1 MKSPARLSKLAVFG
15 LILGISSFLIFILI
29 PIAMMTG
36 LAALYR
42 IKRSG
47 GSLKGTPFAACGM
60 VAGAA
65 AFIFAGSMFINYEM
79 RYRSFKVPTASMY
92 PAIKSKDR
100 IVADLRAYEAKD
112 PQRGEIVVYELL
124 HDGKRRLMC
133 KRVVG
138 LPGEAIEIR
147 SGKVY
152 VNGAPV
158 EMPNL
163 PKGILY
169 SNGGALGMGGKPVKI
184 PENAYYLIGDNPDRS
199 FDSRQHGPV
208 DRKDIKGKYI
218 FSYKGI
224 IN

>member
-1 MKSPARLSKLAVFG
+1 MKRPVRLSKLAIFG
-15 LILGISSFLIFILI
+15 LVLGISSFLIFILI
-29 PIAMMTG
+29 PIAIITG

-47 GSLKGTPFAACGM
+47 GSLEGTPFAVCGM
-60 VAGAA
+60 AAGAVA
-65 AFIFAGSMFINYEM
+65 LIFAGSMFVNYEM

-100 IVADLRAYEAKD
+100 IMADLRAYEAKD
-112 PQRGEIVVYELL
+112 PERGEIVIYELL

-133 KRVVG
+133 KRIVG
-138 LPGEAIEIR
+138 LPGEGIEIR
-147 SGKVY
+147 SGKIY
-152 VNGAPV
+152 VNGIPV
-158 EMPNL
+158 EIPNL

-169 SNGGALGMGGKPVKI
+169 SNGGELRPGGKPVKI
-184 PENAYYLIGDNPDRS
+184 PENAYYVLGDNPDRS

-218 FSYKGI
+218 FSYKSF